1 MGDRNE
7 VVETLKAAK
16 SYLNHLE
23 NLNKQLENAENQI
36 CETSSE
42 TERNIEVT
50 FSNLLTNLTE
60 ILLNR
65 KDILIK
71 KVQKTR
77 KQSLAPLDA
86 SRSDIFSNIEKT
98 KKLIKE
104 GEYLL
109 SGSRE
114 NLAEFS
120 QKSSFLG
127 SLPAIPELKEVP
139 YISFH
144 CEPNL
149 ESELLDICS
158 QFGEVSRIAPVQI
171 SQTVEK
177 PGAILV
183 EWQSVDDERCVD
195 IQEFRLQ
202 RAFGDVISEK
212 HLEINFSD
220 CYVGAETQ
228 FLVKDLRPN
237 QLYSFRVCCKFEGS
251 SDWSPWSLSQVTRTS
266 IKPFSWASNRDFVFA
281 DDNKIATPVKD
292 APSLLL
298 SDGPQ
303 FAVGYSVEF
312 SYLEIDN
319 KCSTIA
325 LIAVKEAA
333 GIKEIRLGDHSYFA
347 LDSTGEIYVDGVK
360 KATKLP
366 EAAKGFKIC
375 FMCELIQDDKVRVS
389 IDTCNKQ
396 VTYDWQI
403 SKTDKLYFGALL
415 KSPATKIMVE

>member
-1 MGDRNE
+1 MGDKNE
-7 VVETLKAAK
+7 VVETLNAAK

-23 NLNKQLENAENQI
+23 NLNKQLENAEKQI
-36 CETSSE
+36 CDTSKES
-42 TERNIEVT
+42 ERNIETT

-65 KDILIK
+65 KDILIR

-77 KQSLAPLDA
+77 KQSLAPLEA

-98 KKLIKE
+98 KKLIRE
-104 GEYLL
+104 GQSLL
-109 SGSRE
+109 NSSRE
-114 NLAEFS
+114 NLDEFS

-139 YISFH
+139 FISFH
-144 CEPNL
+144 YEPNL

-158 QFGEVSRIAPVQI
+158 QFGDVSRIAPVQI

-177 PGAILV
+177 PGAVLV

-212 HLEINFSD
+212 HLETNFFD

-228 FLVKDLRPN
+228 FLVKDLHPN

-251 SDWSPWSLSQVTRTS
+251 SDWSPWSLPQVTKTT
-266 IKPFSWASNRDFVFA
+266 IKPFSWASNKDFVFA
-281 DDNKIATPVKD
+281 DGNKIATPVKEM
-292 APSLLL
+292 PSLLL

-312 SYLEIDN
+312 SYLEFDN

-325 LIAVKEAA
+325 LVAA
-333 GIKEIRLGDHSYFA
+333 KDATDIKEIKSSSHSYFA
-347 LDSTGEIYVDGVK
+347 LDTTGEIYVDGVK
-360 KATKLP
+360 KSTKLP
-366 EAAKGFKIC
+366 EAAKGLKIC
-375 FMCELIQDDKVRVS
+375 FMCELINDDKVRVN

-403 SKTDKLYFGALL
+403 CKTDKLYFAALL
-415 KSPATKIMVE
+415 KSPASKIMVE